1 MTLETRLESEEARPN
16 SKPQHLNPKP
26 LFPNR
31 ISKIENLESLCRLKK
46 LDIGKNRISRV
57 EGLENLTNLAQLS
70 LEDNEIESLVGLS
83 ALSTLLELYVGNN
96 KIGDMREIL
105 HLKVKKKPD
114 ENSRLL
120 VCLFVCFILFVC
132 FLLFVFFCL
141 FFCSQDWRHA
151 RLFPTTTTTT
161 TT

>member
-1 MTLETRLESEEARPN
+1 M
-16 SKPQHLNPKP
+16 
-26 LFPNR
+26 
-31 ISKIENLESLCRLKK
+31 
-46 LDIGKNRISRV
+46 

-96 KIGDMREIL
+96 KIGDMREIV
-105 HLKVKKKPD
+105 HLKVKKKPEED
-114 ENSRLL
+114 SRLL
-120 VCLFVCFILFVC
+120 VVCLFVCFILFVCLFVC